1 MKISRYLLPF
11 LLAGGALAAD
21 YDGVVNDQDGGIFAV
36 EDGGYL
42 LVENS
47 NFTNCYSEGLGG
59 AIYVGAEG
67 TLELKGSLEFANN
80 SEYAWFDG
88 VEWFGDANDV
98 YLSPGATLVL
108 NAESA
113 EDVITLGSGVD
124 AEYSSGTGK
133 IVKKGAGVAN
143 LGGAGDTNDYTFFE
157 GQLEVEQGSVV
168 VKTDVNAVSAK
179 IADGASVVVQ
189 GISNLNLVED
199 SKGYLRN
206 AVSAGARGFDDENN
220 LDAEGTL
227 SGTEMTLTSLRG
239 GTLEDVS
246 FSVDVDGYALDDLML
261 NNSVLHLSG
270 KSTELSN
277 LIVSADSGIVSS
289 ATATLSGENYLV
301 LGSVSS
307 DQLKGVTL
315 ADGVLLTLGCTP
327 DILPSGEMGVTVV
340 FEVIL
345 NGLQIAEN
353 ANVTLAAGGVTTQSA
368 ELSINSWQVTE
379 GGVSVSMSAKYV
391 PEPATATLSL
401 LALCG
406 LAARRRRK

>member
-21 YDGVVNDQDGGIFAV
+21 YDGVLNDQDGGVFAV

-47 NFTNCYSEGLGG
+47 NFTNCYSERLGG

-80 SEYAWFDG
+80 FEYAWSDD

-124 AEYSSGTGK
+124 AVDSSGTGK

-143 LGGAGDTNDYTFFE
+143 LGGAGDTNDYSFFE

-189 GISNLNLVED
+189 GGSCLNLVKD
-199 SKGYLRN
+199 YQN
-206 AVSAGARGFDDENN
+206 AVSAGAKDFDDETN
-220 LDAEGTL
+220 LDAEGAL

-239 GTLEDVS
+239 GTLEDVA
-246 FSVDVDGYALDDLML
+246 FTVYADSYEFDDLML

-270 KSTELSN
+270 ESAELSN

-301 LGSVSS
+301 LGSASS
-307 DQLKGVTL
+307 NQLKGVTL

-327 DILPSGEMGVTVV
+327 DILPSGEMGDTVV
-340 FEVIL
+340 FDVIL

-368 ELSINSWQVTE
+368 ELSITSWQVTE

>member
-1 MKISRYLLPF
+1 M
-11 LLAGGALAAD
+11 
-21 YDGVVNDQDGGIFAV
+21 

-80 SEYAWFDG
+80 FEYAWSDD
-88 VEWFGDANDV
+88 VEWFGVANDV

-124 AEYSSGTGK
+124 AEDSSGTGK

-143 LGGAGDTNDYTFFE
+143 LGGAGDTNDYSFFK

-189 GISNLNLVED
+189 GGSCLNLVKD
-199 SKGYLRN
+199 YQN
-206 AVSAGARGFDDENN
+206 AVSAGAKDFDDETN
-220 LDAEGTL
+220 LDAEGAL

-239 GTLEDVS
+239 GTLEDVA
-246 FSVDVDGYALDDLML
+246 FTVYADSYVFDDLML

-270 KSTELSN
+270 ESAELSN

-301 LGSVSS
+301 LGSASS
-307 DQLKGVTL
+307 NQLKGVTL

-327 DILPSGEMGVTVV
+327 DILPSGEMGDTVV
-340 FEVIL
+340 FDVIL

-368 ELSINSWQVTE
+368 ELSITSWQVTE

>member
-1 MKISRYLLPF
+1 MKISRFLLPILF
-11 LLAGGALAAD
+11 AGVAAAVD
-21 YDGVVNDQDGGIFAV
+21 HDGDLNENPGGVYAVADGDTMTI
-36 EDGGYL
+36 
-42 LVENS
+42 ENE
-47 NFTNCYSEGLGG
+47 NFTNCYSVGEGG
-59 AIYVGAEG
+59 AIYVGEG
-67 TLELKGSLEFANN
+67 ATVELKGSLEFADNFEFAQE
-80 SEYAWFDG
+80 EYG
-88 VEWFGDANDV
+88 EWFGEANDV
-98 YLSPGATLVL
+98 YLSSDATLVL

-124 AEYSSGTGK
+124 AVDSFGTGK

-143 LGGAGDTNDYTFFE
+143 LGGAGNSNDYTFFQ
-157 GQLEVEQGSVV
+157 GQLEIEQGTVV

-189 GISNLNLVED
+189 GGNYLNLVEN
-199 SKGYLRN
+199 SLN
-206 AVSAGARGFDDENN
+206 EVSAGAREFNDETN
-220 LDAEGTL
+220 LDAEGSL
-227 SGTEMTLTSLRG
+227 SGTEITLTSLRG

-246 FSVDVDGYALDDLML
+246 FTVRADSYVIDDLEL

-270 KSTELSN
+270 DSAELSN
-277 LIVSADSGIVSS
+277 LVISADSSIVSTS
-289 ATATLSGENYLV
+289 TNTLSGANYLV
-301 LGSVSS
+301 LDSTSS
-307 DQLKGVTL
+307 EQLAGLTL
-315 ADGVLLTLGCTP
+315 VDGVVLTLGCTP
-327 DILPSGEMGVTVV
+327 NVLPSGKMGDTVV
-340 FEVIL
+340 FDVIL

-353 ANVTLAAGGVTTQSA
+353 ANVTLAAGGVTTHSA

>member
-1 MKISRYLLPF
+1 MKISRILLPLLFAGVAAAVDHDGF
-11 LLAGGALAAD
+11 LNENPGGVYAVAD
-21 YDGVVNDQDGGIFAV
+21 GDTMTI
-36 EDGGYL
+36 
-42 LVENS
+42 ENE
-47 NFTNCYSEGLGG
+47 NFTNCYSTYEGG
-59 AIYVGAEG
+59 AIYVGTDA
-67 TLELKGSLEFANN
+67 TLELKGSLEFAHNF
-80 SEYAWFDG
+80 EYAWSDD

-98 YLSPGATLVL
+98 YLSSGATLVL

-124 AEYSSGTGK
+124 AVDSSGTGK

-157 GQLEVEQGSVV
+157 GQLEVEQGTVV

-189 GISNLNLVED
+189 GSSCLNLVKD
-199 SKGYLRN
+199 YQN
-206 AVSAGARGFDDENN
+206 AVSAGAKDFDDETN

-246 FSVDVDGYALDDLML
+246 FFVLADGYALDDLML

-270 KSTELSN
+270 ESTELSN

-301 LGSVSS
+301 LGSASS

-327 DILPSGEMGVTVV
+327 DILPSGEMGDTVV
-340 FEVIL
+340 FDVIL